1 MNAKSIY
8 KIWCEK
14 VKDSDLRSELL
25 KISSDENEII
35 NRFSNKLSF
44 GTAGTRGLIGV
55 GTNRINS
62 VTVSNISQAFAL
74 HLKKEFRQ
82 PSVVISYDTRKFSYE
97 FAKISAEIFAS
108 NNICVYF
115 FETPQPVGLL
125 SFAIRNLKSSGGVMI
140 TASHNPPEYNGYK
153 IYNSFGAQPVN
164 ISKISDIFNNLN
176 FFDNIN
182 NKKSNFEYYLNIK
195 KIKFINNNIKNKYI
209 KEIKNKINFDNINNI
224 DIIYSPLNGC
234 ALNLFK
240 NLFENAKNIY
250 NIHVVKEQENPDFLF
265 KTCSPPDPQKV
276 NSFDLSIKLAQ
287 KYNSDIII
295 LNDPDGDRLGV
306 ALKYK
311 NNNKNKYKILSGIE
325 ISALLVN
332 YMAQKNNISKWEKLF
347 I

>member
-108 NNICVYF
+108 LTVTTGSLGMLLILIIFLFSSTDN
-115 FETPQPVGLL
+115 LL
-125 SFAIRNLKSSGGVMI
+125 S
-140 TASHNPPEYNGYK
+140 
-153 IYNSFGAQPVN
+153 
-164 ISKISDIFNNLN
+164 
-176 FFDNIN
+176 
-182 NKKSNFEYYLNIK
+182 
-195 KIKFINNNIKNKYI
+195 
-209 KEIKNKINFDNINNI
+209 
-224 DIIYSPLNGC
+224 
-234 ALNLFK
+234 LF
-240 NLFENAKNIY
+240 
-250 NIHVVKEQENPDFLF
+250 
-265 KTCSPPDPQKV
+265 
-276 NSFDLSIKLAQ
+276 
-287 KYNSDIII
+287 
-295 LNDPDGDRLGV
+295 
-306 ALKYK
+306 
-311 NNNKNKYKILSGIE
+311 
-325 ISALLVN
+325 
-332 YMAQKNNISKWEKLF
+332 
-347 I
+347 